1 MGSDTSSYSE
11 ECKESHPKC
20 SEVSMLT
27 QTLTWI
33 LFITAETSKHLNPK
47 GRENKEQE
55 KEEQA
60 WKCDH
65 FGKDMYLPF
74 YLDFQL
80 VAVPASLCSEGT

>member
-1 MGSDTSSYSE
+1 
-11 ECKESHPKC
+11 
-20 SEVSMLT
+20 MLT

-33 LFITAETSKHLNPK
+33 LFITAETSKHLNPQ

-65 FGKDMYLPF
+65 FVKDMNLPF

-80 VAVPASLCSEGT
+80 VAVPASLCSTGT